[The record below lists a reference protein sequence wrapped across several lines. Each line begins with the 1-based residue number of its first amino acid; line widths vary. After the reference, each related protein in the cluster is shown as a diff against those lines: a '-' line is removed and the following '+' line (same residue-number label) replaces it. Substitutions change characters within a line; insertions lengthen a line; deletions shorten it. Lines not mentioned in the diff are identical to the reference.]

1 MRDCVFCQIIE
12 GSLPA
17 SVVHR
22 DDKII
27 AFMDINP
34 VNSGHVLVVPLAHSV
49 GLSDTDEETGAH
61 LFRMGMRVQKA
72 IRLSGVPCEG
82 INLFLADGQ
91 AAFQDVFHV
100 HLHVFPRY
108 KGDQFRIE
116 ADWSKRPPRDELDE
130 VAARIRS
137 AFPAG

>member
-1 MRDCVFCQIIE
+1 M
-12 GSLPA
+12 PA
-17 SVVHR
+17 SVVYR